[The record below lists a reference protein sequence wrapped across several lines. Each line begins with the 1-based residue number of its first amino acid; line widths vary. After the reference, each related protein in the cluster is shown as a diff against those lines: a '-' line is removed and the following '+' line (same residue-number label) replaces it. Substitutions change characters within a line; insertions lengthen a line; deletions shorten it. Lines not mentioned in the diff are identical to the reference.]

1 MTTGVKSLAEEV
13 QALYARYAALLDG
26 ENYDAWVELFIE
38 DCLYVVQPRENYD
51 AGLPLA
57 TMRLE
62 SKGMLKDRIYG
73 IRETLY
79 HDPYYQRH
87 VLSQPLIED
96 GGDEVTVEMN
106 YLVIR
111 TKAAQPSDILNAGRY
126 LDTLAKTPHGLR
138 FTVKRC
144 IFDSELIPNSLIYP
158 I

>member
-1 MTTGVKSLAEEV
+1 MPHIHDVE
-13 QALYARYAALLDG
+13 ALYALYAALLDG
-26 ENYDAWVELFIE
+26 QRYDEWVDLFTE

-87 VLSQPLIED
+87 ILSLPMVTEEED
-96 GGDEVTVEMN
+96 ALQVEMN
-106 YLVIR
+106 YLVMR
-111 TKAAQPSDILNAGRY
+111 TKPAAPTDVLNTGRY
-126 LDTLAKTPHGLR
+126 IDRLVKTDDGLR
-138 FTVKRC
+138 FAHKLCV
-144 IFDSELIPNSLIYP
+144 FDSELIPNSLIYP